1 MTRRSFAMIRSLL
14 IATVVMAGSAC
25 AAPTLTDQ
33 ALELNS
39 RHIRVTVENRSS
51 RAIAISFDSNTM
63 FGSQVVEPGQVDT
76 VLFDPE
82 PDRPAGVMPGWKE
95 AWALAWATA
104 VKDPAGNYVGLRTPI
119 QQIAV
124 SREPLEPTLSE
135 VLVVIG
141 DEDAGWR
148 LVTP

>member
-1 MTRRSFAMIRSLL
+1 VIPRAF
-14 IATVVMAGSAC
+14 IAVAIAITSSAC
-25 AAPTLTDQ
+25 AAPTLMDQ
-33 ALELNS
+33 TLELNS

-63 FGSQVVEPGQVDT
+63 LGNRLVEPGQVDT

-82 PDRPAGVMPGWKE
+82 PDRPAGGIPGWE
-95 AWALAWATA
+95 ETWALAWGNA
-104 VKDPAGNYVGLRTPI
+104 VKDPAGSYIGLRTPI

-124 SREPLEPTLSE
+124 SRQPLEPTLSE
-135 VLVVIG
+135 ILVVIG

-148 LVTP
+148 LITP